1 MSEAHGS
8 VLQHHFTSLEQQKDA
23 STLGMWAF
31 LVQEVLFFGGMFTAY
46 TVYRNQHYSVF
57 EACSHHLDWR
67 LGAFNTAVLICSSL
81 TMALAVHA
89 AALGKGKAAAV
100 WLAATIGL
108 GGIFLGVKVVEYHEK
123 WEHQLIPGI
132 RWGAAEEVGPE
143 LHLSGADVD
152 RAQLYFSLYFG
163 MTGLH
168 ALHMVI
174 GIPILAWL
182 AWRAWAG
189 RFTTEYSTP
198 VELTGLYWHFVD
210 IVWIFLFPLLY
221 LIGHH

>member
-1 MSEAHGS
+1 MSEATGA
-8 VLQHHFTSLEQQKDA
+8 LQHHFTSLDQQKQA

-31 LVQEVLFFGGMFTAY
+31 IVQEVLFFGGMFTVY
-46 TVYRNQHYSVF
+46 TVYRNQYYSVF

-67 LGAFNTAVLICSSL
+67 LGALNTVILICSSL

-89 AALGKGKAAAV
+89 AAIGKGKAAAL
-100 WLAATIGL
+100 WLAATIAL
-108 GGIFLGVKVVEYHEK
+108 GGLFLGNKVVEYHGK
-123 WEHQLIPGI
+123 WEDSIVPGL
-132 RWGAAEEVGPE
+132 RWGAAEEVGRE
-143 LHLSGADVD
+143 LHLAGADVD

-168 ALHMVI
+168 ALHMII
-174 GIPILAWL
+174 GIPILAWI
-182 AWRAWAG
+182 AWRAWSG
-189 RFTTEYSTP
+189 HFTTEYSTP

>member
-1 MSEAHGS
+1 MSEATGA
-8 VLQHHFTSLEQQKDA
+8 LQHHFTSLEQQKNA

-31 LVQEVLFFGGMFTAY
+31 IVQEVLFFGGMFTVY
-46 TVYRNQHYSVF
+46 TVYRNQYYTVF
-57 EACSHHLDWR
+57 EACSHHLDWK
-67 LGAFNTAVLICSSL
+67 LGALNTIILIASSL

-100 WLAATIGL
+100 WLAATIAL
-108 GGIFLGVKVVEYHEK
+108 GGWFLGNKVVEYHAK
-123 WEHQLIPGI
+123 WEDQLIPGL
-132 RWGAAEEVGPE
+132 RWGAAEHVGPE

-168 ALHMVI
+168 ALHMII

-182 AWRAWAG
+182 ARRAWAG
-189 RFTTEYSTP
+189 HFTTEYSTP

-221 LIGHH
+221 LIGHR

>member
-1 MSEAHGS
+1 LSEATGA
-8 VLQHHFTSLEQQKDA
+8 LQHHFTSLDQQKNA

-31 LVQEVLFFGGMFTAY
+31 IVQEVLFFGGMFTVY
-46 TVYRNQHYSVF
+46 TVYRNQYYSVF
-57 EACSHHLDWR
+57 EACSHHLNWR
-67 LGAFNTAVLICSSL
+67 LGALNTVILICSSL

-89 AALGKGKAAAV
+89 AALGKGRVAAL
-100 WLAATIGL
+100 WLAATIAL
-108 GGIFLGVKVVEYHEK
+108 GGAFLGNKVVEYHGK
-123 WEHQLIPGI
+123 WEDRIVPGL
-132 RWGAAEEVGPE
+132 RWGTAEDVGRE
-143 LHLSGADVD
+143 LHLAGADVD

-168 ALHMVI
+168 ALHMLI
-174 GIPILAWL
+174 GIPILAWI
-182 AWRAWAG
+182 AWRAWSG
-189 RFTTEYSTP
+189 HFTTEYSTP